1 MKKIYAVLIAAIFF
15 AGSAIAQQSY
25 YTTEASNNTGK
36 TGAIIYNASSQMT
49 IIGNPARN
57 EIILQVSNPNNI
69 KYELVL
75 YSLTGEK
82 VTSLLYDHPGG
93 ISTKTIYVSDL
104 KPGMYY
110 LDAINKNEVQSLKIV
125 VQQ

>member
-1 MKKIYAVLIAAIFF
+1 MKKIYAVIAAAIFF
-15 AGSAIAQQSY
+15 VGIATAQQSY

-36 TGAIIYNASSQMT
+36 TGPIIYNASSQMA

-57 EIILQVSNPNNI
+57 AIVLQVSNPNNT

-75 YSLTGEK
+75 YSSTGEK

-93 ISTKTIYVSDL
+93 VSTKTIYVSDL
-104 KPGMYY
+104 KPGFYY
-110 LDAINKNEVQSLKIV
+110 LDAINKNEAQTLKLV